1 MVRGNALNTGNK
13 LNGINGRLKEPKIFL
28 KMIKTDKITVEQRI
42 KDIAI
47 MLINGNN
54 REFIL
59 LHCSENWNIG
69 ERQSDKY
76 IERAKSLV
84 EKSIKKRVEYDYA
97 KAVRRYEDLYR
108 LSLEKK
114 DFKTALSVNKELTTL
129 QGLYKQEIEHS
140 GEIKFICSIPN

>member
-1 MVRGNALNTGNK
+1 MQK
-13 LNGINGRLKEPKIFL
+13 S
-28 KMIKTDKITVEQRI
+28 DKITVEQRI
-42 KDIAI
+42 KDIAT

-54 REFIL
+54 RELIL

-108 LSLEKK
+108 LSLDKK